1 MSTPPTTPVVLIVR
15 DGWGQNPNESHA
27 DFNAVALARTPVD
40 DRLTLEW
47 PRTLVRTCGVDVGL
61 PAGTMGNSEVGHQ
74 NIGAGRIVDQE
85 VQRINRAIEDE
96 SFFEMPALV
105 NAFEHARSG
114 GGRLH
119 LMGLLSDGLVHSDLD
134 HLLALLE
141 MGRRRGFPADRLF
154 IHVFTD
160 GRDTSP
166 MGGRDYIKRL
176 EKGLGSARVGRI
188 VSVVGRF
195 YAMDRDNRWDR
206 VARAYGVITGRG
218 AGAGSVGDADTAIES
233 VEAHYANPAVADQTG
248 DEFVP
253 PTRIGDPAGKA
264 RLADGDSVIFYNFR
278 GDRPRQLTRAIM
290 LDDEAWAA
298 VPRGGFDRGKRL
310 RGLYYCTMTG
320 YESGLPVSGVAFEKP
335 AKMPDI
341 LGEVVSSRARRQFRC
356 AETEKYAHV
365 TFFFNDYREDPFEG
379 EDRLLVPSPTEVET
393 YDKKPEMSAEAV
405 CAGVLE
411 QLDRADPPG
420 LIVVNFANADMVG
433 HTGKLDAVVSAV
445 ETVDACVGRIVERTL
460 ECGGALLI
468 TADHGN
474 AEQMWNPDLGV
485 AHTAH
490 TTYDV
495 PLSIVGERWR
505 GAEIRTG
512 GRLADIAPTVLK
524 MMDIDRPAA
533 MTGASLV

>member
-1 MSTPPTTPVVLIVR
+1 
-15 DGWGQNPNESHA
+15 
-27 DFNAVALARTPVD
+27 
-40 DRLTLEW
+40 
-47 PRTLVRTCGVDVGL
+47 
-61 PAGTMGNSEVGHQ
+61 
-74 NIGAGRIVDQE
+74 
-85 VQRINRAIEDE
+85 
-96 SFFEMPALV
+96 
-105 NAFEHARSG
+105 
-114 GGRLH
+114 
-119 LMGLLSDGLVHSDLD
+119 
-134 HLLALLE
+134 
-141 MGRRRGFPADRLF
+141 
-154 IHVFTD
+154 
-160 GRDTSP
+160 
-166 MGGRDYIKRL
+166 
-176 EKGLGSARVGRI
+176 
-188 VSVVGRF
+188 
-195 YAMDRDNRWDR
+195 
-206 VARAYGVITGRG
+206 
-218 AGAGSVGDADTAIES
+218 
-233 VEAHYANPAVADQTG
+233 
-248 DEFVP
+248 
-253 PTRIGDPAGKA
+253 
-264 RLADGDSVIFYNFR
+264 
-278 GDRPRQLTRAIM
+278 
-290 LDDEAWAA
+290 